1 MVSNAWNV
9 GAKDLEFTEN
19 GKNNFILFF
28 MLYLVKRIVR
38 VLKRIGRIMLFL
50 EKNNK
55 EWWMESEVYLEAIR
69 TFTMELFS

>member
-1 MVSNAWNV
+1 M

-38 VLKRIGRIMLFL
+38 VLKRIRRIMLFL

>member
-1 MVSNAWNV
+1 M